1 MNLYEQL
8 RARATHLTPAE
19 SRVGEWLQDHSRQ
32 AAAMTIAEVAR
43 AVGVSEPTVI
53 RFCRSLGIG
62 GFREL
67 RGLLIGLSH
76 QPESYLHRDV
86 VVGDQA
92 GVAVT
97 KVMESCVR
105 ALVDASQHIADMP
118 VEPVVEVM
126 ANSRQLIFC
135 GLGASGHVARDAHHK
150 FFRLGIPTTIATDPQ
165 TILQYAAIARPD
177 DTFIVI
183 SHTGRWPDMLTAME
197 EARARGAVVIALT
210 APGSPIALA
219 ATWLLASHT
228 REDTSHFTP
237 MSSRLVNLTLLDGL
251 QVALALRLG
260 PPAEERLRQTK
271 TILAGAES
279 GEMATQHN
287 GGN

>member
-19 SRVGEWLQDHSRQ
+19 SRVAEWLQDHSRQ
-32 AAAMTIAEVAR
+32 AADMTIAEVAR

-67 RGLLIGLSH
+67 RGLLISLSH

-92 GVAVT
+92 DVAVT

-118 VEPVVEVM
+118 VEPVVEAM
-126 ANSRQLIFC
+126 AKSRQLIFC

-219 ATWLLASHT
+219 ATWLLASHS

-260 PPAEERLRQTK
+260 PSAEERLRQTK
-271 TILAGAES
+271 TILGGVES
-279 GEMATQHN
+279 GELATQQN
-287 GGN
+287 GGD